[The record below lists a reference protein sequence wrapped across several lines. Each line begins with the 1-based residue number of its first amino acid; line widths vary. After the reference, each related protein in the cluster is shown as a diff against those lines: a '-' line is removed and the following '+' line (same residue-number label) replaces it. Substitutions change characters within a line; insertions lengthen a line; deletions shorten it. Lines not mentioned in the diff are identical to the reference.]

1 MHAAAKRALLMKV
14 EVRAA
19 DPLHVRAD
27 AIAVPVFSDGEVT
40 DAVKALDKP
49 LGGILR
55 EMYRAGEIRGREDEA
70 HVIPS
75 PALESKRLFVIGL
88 GPGTNRRPAAMARFA
103 GNAVRI
109 AQRRG
114 AGKLALL
121 LPDLPGVDHELIGEL
136 FAEGAVMATFEPA
149 SYRTRNENHR
159 RPVSEVTL
167 IAPRGASEAKIKA
180 GIARGVILGEAANT
194 ERVMVNTPAND
205 MTPTHLATIAKDLGK
220 KYGFKVTV
228 LDTPEIKK
236 LGMGSFLSVAAGSDQ
251 PPKIIVL
258 EYTGDKR
265 SKSKLGIVGKGITFD
280 TGGISLKPALDMDA
294 MKGDMAGGATV
305 IATISAIARLGL
317 KMNALG
323 IVVATENMPSGKATK
338 PGDVVRAMNGKT
350 IEIINTDA
358 EGRLVLADGLVYAR
372 KLGATHLVDIATL
385 TGAVVIALGHTST
398 GVMSN
403 DREWVDAFH
412 RATEPYGE
420 RYWELPLFPEY
431 AELIKSPIAD
441 MKNSGGRPAGT
452 IFGAMFLKEFVD
464 DTPWIHLD
472 IAGTSW
478 AERDGGAVVK
488 GPTAVALRPLVRLA
502 QSMEGRT
509 VHARADE
516 AAHRRFVD
524 GAVRKGAHTRGN
536 GASSGRVH
544 ARRREH

>member
-1 MHAAAKRALLMKV
+1 MKIQV
-14 EVRAA
+14 ST
-19 DPLHVRAD
+19 DNPLQLRVD

-49 LGGILR
+49 LGSIIR
-55 EMYRAGEIRGREDEA
+55 DMYRAGEIKGREDEL
-70 HVIPS
+70 HVLPS
-75 PALESKRLFVIGL
+75 TALPSKRVFVIGL
-88 GPGTNRRPAAMARFA
+88 GPSFNRNAAAMARFA
-103 GNAVRI
+103 GSAVRL

-114 AGKLALL
+114 ARKIALL
-121 LPDLPGVDHELIGEL
+121 LPDLPGVEPDLIGEL
-136 FAEGAVMATFEPA
+136 FAEGAMMATFEPA
-149 SYRTRNENHR
+149 SYRTKNDVQHTD
-159 RPVSEVTL
+159 VSEVTL
-167 IAPRGASEAKIKA
+167 LVGRDSAEAKIKA
-180 GIARGVILGEAANT
+180 GVERGAILGEAANS

-205 MTPTHLATIAKDLGK
+205 MTPTHLANIAKDLGK
-220 KYGFKVTV
+220 KYGFKVDV
-228 LDTPEIKK
+228 LDTPAIKK
-236 LGMGSFLSVAAGSDQ
+236 LGMGSFLAVAAGSDQ

-258 EYTGDKR
+258 DYSGDKR
-265 SKSKLGIVGKGITFD
+265 SKTKLGIIGKGITFD

-305 IATISAIARLGL
+305 IAAMTAIARLKL

-372 KLGATHLVDIATL
+372 KLGATHLLDIATL

-403 DREWVDAFH
+403 DREWADAFH

-441 MKNSGGRPAGT
+441 MKNSGGRQAGT

-478 AERDGGAVVK
+478 AERDSGALVK
-488 GPTAVALRPLVRLA
+488 GPSAVALRPIVRLA
-502 QSMEGRT
+502 SSMQGKP
-509 VHARADE
+509 VHARADD

-524 GAVRKGAHTRGN
+524 GAAKKAHHERGN
-536 GASSGRVH
+536 GASSGRVRT
-544 ARRREH
+544 RRRVH